1 MFLDQNIDTL
11 NKVGPKTKEKLNNL
25 GIMSLMDLL
34 LYFPRDY
41 ENIIKADSL
50 KGLTAG
56 DIVSISAVVH
66 SISKPIRINGRIIIN
81 INLENSS
88 GSFNIKFFNM
98 PYIINSYRIGETC
111 SLTGKIANF
120 KGNNILINPSKKN
133 MESNEIKPIY
143 SLTKG
148 ISNDLIISLEKQL
161 ISKIMIT
168 DNLPGFLIDD
178 RKLKDLDYAI
188 KEIHNPSTFETLD
201 IAKKRLKYQELL
213 TYSLKI
219 LISRR
224 YIKENREG
232 ISFLPSRELVVL
244 KNSLPFKLTA
254 AQNRVIREI
263 LTDEKNS
270 SPMNRLLQG
279 DVGSGKTIAAFI
291 ALFNVIKNGYQG
303 ALMAPT
309 EILANQHY
317 NEAVKLF
324 SEFNI
329 KIELLTGS
337 MTQKNKLLL
346 KDRLQKGEI
355 DLIIGTHALF
365 TGDVIFKNLGLVITD
380 EQHRFGV
387 KERNKF
393 INKGKNIDVLV
404 MTATP
409 IPRTMSLY
417 MFGDLDISVIDEMPP
432 NRIKIDTFY
441 AESRDRDKVYSFA
454 KKEIA
459 KGRQVYAVCPLIEE
473 NENGSMAVETLYKIL
488 KDKYRIKN
496 IQMIYGGMNPKTKEE
511 IMLSFSRGEIDL
523 LVSTTVI
530 EVGINV
536 KNASLMII
544 EGAERFGLS
553 QLHQLRG
560 RVGRGSEK
568 SYCIMVADIKSDKIK
583 ERLDILKN
591 NSDGFKIAEED
602 MRIRGTGEVFGFRQ
616 SGESSF
622 IIADP
627 YEDMELFKEANKDAR
642 ELLNNSDLESEN
654 FKNDIINKIEINSKY
669 ICFN

>member
-1 MFLDQNIDTL
+1 MFLEQSIDTL

-25 GIMSLMDLL
+25 GIVSLLDLL
-34 LYFPRDY
+34 LFFPRDY
-41 ENIIKADSL
+41 ETIIKTDSL
-50 KGLTAG
+50 KELNSGDTA
-56 DIVSISAVVH
+56 SISGEVTSV
-66 SISKPIRINGRIIIN
+66 SKPIRINGKAIIN
-81 INLENSS
+81 INLKNSN
-88 GSFNIKFFNM
+88 GSFNVKYFNM
-98 PYIINSYRIGETC
+98 PYIVNSYKIGEVC
-111 SLTGKIANF
+111 CLTGKVASF
-120 KGNNILINPSKKN
+120 KGNNILINPSRKCSEDN
-133 MESNEIKPIY
+133 NIKPIY

-148 ISNDLIISLEKQL
+148 ISNDLIINLLKQLLSKIIIKDNLPEYL
-161 ISKIMIT
+161 ISKNSLLAL
-168 DNLPGFLIDD
+168 DN
-178 RKLKDLDYAI
+178 AI
-188 KEIHNPSTFETLD
+188 KKIHAPGSLDELET
-201 IAKKRLKYQELL
+201 ARKRLKYQELL

-219 LISRR
+219 LISRK

-232 ISFLPSRELVVL
+232 MAFNPSKELNLL
-244 KNSLPFKLTA
+244 KNSLPYKLTN
-254 AQNRVIREI
+254 AQSRVMREI
-263 LTDEKNS
+263 LIDEKSS
-270 SPMNRLLQG
+270 SPMNRLIQG
-279 DVGSGKTIAAFI
+279 DVGSGKTVVALI

-317 NEAVKLF
+317 NEAQKLLSPF
-324 SEFNI
+324 
-329 KIELLTGS
+329 KIRIQLLTGS
-337 MTQKNKLLL
+337 TTHKNKILIKEKL
-346 KDRLQKGEI
+346 KNGEI

-365 TGDVIFKNLGLVITD
+365 TEDVLFENLGLVITD

-432 NRIKIDTFY
+432 NRIKIDTY
-441 AESRDRDKVYSFA
+441 YVDSKERDRVYSFA

-459 KGRQVYAVCPLIEE
+459 KGRQVYAVCPLVEE
-473 NENGSMAVETLYKIL
+473 NENGSMSVEELYKII
-488 KDKYRIKN
+488 KTKYSIKN
-496 IQMIYGGMNPKTKEE
+496 IQMLYGGMNPKEKDEV
-511 IMLSFSRGEIDL
+511 MKRFNDGEIDL

-536 KNASLMII
+536 KNAALMIV

-568 SYCIMVADIKSDKIK
+568 SFCILIADIKNDKIK
-583 ERLDILKN
+583 ERLEILKN
-591 NSDGFKIAEED
+591 YSDGFKIAEED
-602 MRIRGTGEVFGFRQ
+602 LRIRGTGEIFGFRQ
-616 SGESSF
+616 SGDSSF

-642 ELLNNSDLESEN
+642 DILESNTLEAEAFRN
-654 FKNDIINKIEINSKY
+654 ETENKIKSSSKF

>member
-1 MFLDQNIDTL
+1 MFLEQSIDTL
-11 NKVGPKTKEKLNNL
+11 NKVGPKTKEKLNNM
-25 GIMSLMDLL
+25 GIASLLDLL
-34 LYFPRDY
+34 LFFPRDY
-41 ENIIKADSL
+41 ETIIKTDSL
-50 KGLTAG
+50 KGLESGDTARISG
-56 DIVSISAVVH
+56 EIVSIS
-66 SISKPIRINGRIIIN
+66 KLIRINGKAIIN
-81 INLENSS
+81 INLKNPK
-88 GSFNIKFFNM
+88 GSFNVKFFNM
-98 PYIINSYRIGETC
+98 PYIANSYKTGELC
-111 SLTGKIANF
+111 CFTGKVASF
-120 KGNNILINPSKKN
+120 KGNNILVNPSRKC
-133 MESNEIKPIY
+133 NEENNIKPVY

-148 ISNDLIISLEKQL
+148 ISNDLIINLLKQL
-161 ISKIMIT
+161 LSKIIIR
-168 DNLPGFLIDD
+168 DNLPEHLISQNS
-178 RKLKDLDYAI
+178 LISLDNAI
-188 KEIHNPSTFETLD
+188 KEIHAPESQENL
-201 IAKKRLKYQELL
+201 IKARKRLKYQELL

-219 LISRR
+219 LISRK

-232 ISFLPSRELVVL
+232 IAFNPSKELSLL
-244 KNSLPFKLTA
+244 KNSLSYKLTK
-254 AQNRVIREI
+254 AQSRVMREI
-263 LTDEKNS
+263 LTDEKSS
-270 SPMNRLLQG
+270 SPMNRLIQG
-279 DVGSGKTIAAFI
+279 DVGSGKTVVALI

-317 NEAVKLF
+317 NEAEKLL
-324 SEFNI
+324 SPFNI
-329 KIELLTGS
+329 RIQLLTGS
-337 MTQKNKLLL
+337 TSAKNKILIKEKL
-346 KDRLQKGEI
+346 KNGEI

-365 TGDVIFKNLGLVITD
+365 TEDVLFNNLGLVITD

-432 NRIKIDTFY
+432 NRKKIDTFY
-441 AESRDRDKVYSFA
+441 VSNKERDRVYSFA

-459 KGRQVYAVCPLIEE
+459 KGRQVYAVCPLVEE
-473 NENGSMAVETLYKIL
+473 NENGSMSVEELYKII
-488 KDKYRIKN
+488 KTKYSIKN
-496 IQMIYGGMNPKTKEE
+496 IQMLYGGLSPKAKDE
-511 IMLSFSRGEIDL
+511 IMERFIGGEIDL

-568 SYCIMVADIKSDKIK
+568 SFCILIADIKNDKIK
-583 ERLDILKN
+583 ERLEILKN
-591 NSDGFKIAEED
+591 YSDGFKIAEED
-602 MRIRGTGEVFGFRQ
+602 LRIRGTGEVFGFRQ
-616 SGESSF
+616 SGDSSF

-642 ELLNNSDLESEN
+642 DILESNTTEAEIFRN
-654 FKNDIINKIEINSKY
+654 EITNKIKSSSKF

>member
-1 MFLDQNIDTL
+1 MLLEQSIDTL
-11 NKVGPKTKEKLNNL
+11 NKVGPKTKEKLNNM
-25 GIMSLMDLL
+25 GIVSLLDLL
-34 LYFPRDY
+34 FFFPRDY
-41 ENIIKADSL
+41 ETIIKTDSL
-50 KGLTAG
+50 KELDSGDTA
-56 DIVSISAVVH
+56 SISGEVL
-66 SISKPIRINGRIIIN
+66 SISKPIRINGKAIIN
-81 INLENSS
+81 INLKNLN
-88 GSFNIKFFNM
+88 GSFNVKFFNM
-98 PYIINSYRIGETC
+98 PYIVNSYKIGEVC
-111 SLTGKIANF
+111 SLTGKVASF
-120 KGNNILINPSKKN
+120 KGNNILINPSRKC
-133 MESNEIKPIY
+133 NEDNNIKPIY

-148 ISNDLIISLEKQL
+148 ISNDLIINLEKQL
-161 ISKIMIT
+161 LSKIIIK
-168 DNLPGFLIDD
+168 DNLPEYLIS
-178 RKLKDLDYAI
+178 KNSLLSLDNAI
-188 KEIHNPSTFETLD
+188 KEIHAPESHDNLET
-201 IAKKRLKYQELL
+201 ARKRLKYQELL

-219 LISRR
+219 LISRK

-232 ISFLPSRELVVL
+232 IAFNPSKELNSI
-244 KNSLPFKLTA
+244 KNSLPYKLTN

-263 LTDEKNS
+263 LIDEKSS
-270 SPMNRLLQG
+270 SPMNRLIQG
-279 DVGSGKTIAAFI
+279 DVGSGKTVVALI
-291 ALFNVIKNGYQG
+291 ALFNVVKNGYQA

-317 NEAVKLF
+317 NEALKLL
-324 SEFNI
+324 SPFNI
-329 KIELLTGS
+329 KIQLLTGS
-337 MTQKNKLLL
+337 TSQKNKLLL
-346 KDRLQKGEI
+346 KEKLKNGEI

-365 TGDVIFKNLGLVITD
+365 TEDVLFSNLGLVITD

-417 MFGDLDISVIDEMPP
+417 MFGDLDISVIDENPP

-441 AESRDRDKVYSFA
+441 VNSKERDRVYSFA

-459 KGRQVYAVCPLIEE
+459 KGRQVYAVCPLVEE
-473 NENGSMAVETLYKIL
+473 NENGSMSVEELYKII
-488 KDKYRIKN
+488 KTKYSIKN
-496 IQMIYGGMNPKTKEE
+496 IQILYGGMNPKAKDE
-511 IMLSFSRGEIDL
+511 IMLKFNKGEIDL

-568 SYCIMVADIKSDKIK
+568 SFCILIADIKNDKIK
-583 ERLDILKN
+583 ERLEILKN
-591 NSDGFKIAEED
+591 YSDGFKIAEED
-602 MRIRGTGEVFGFRQ
+602 LRIRGTGEIFGFRQ
-616 SGESSF
+616 SGNASF

-642 ELLNNSDLESEN
+642 DILESKANEAEIFRN
-654 FKNDIINKIEINSKY
+654 EITNKIKSSSKF

>member
-25 GIMSLMDLL
+25 GIMSLLDLL

-66 SISKPIRINGRIIIN
+66 SISKPIRINGRIIIS

-365 TGDVIFKNLGLVITD
+365 TGDVMFKNLGLVITD

-488 KDKYRIKN
+488 KDKYKIKN

>member
-1 MFLDQNIDTL
+1 MFLAQSIDTL

-25 GIMSLMDLL
+25 GIFSLLDLL
-34 LYFPRDY
+34 LFFPRSY
-41 ENIIKADSL
+41 ETIIKADSL
-50 KGLTAG
+50 KELNSG
-56 DIVSISAVVH
+56 DTVSISGEII
-66 SISKPIRINGRIIIN
+66 SISKPIRINGRVIIN
-81 INLENSS
+81 LNIKNLS
-88 GSFNIKFFNM
+88 GSFNIKYFNM
-98 PYIINSYRIGETC
+98 PYIINSYKVGETC
-111 SLTGKIANF
+111 NFIGKVASF
-120 KGNNILINPSKKN
+120 KNSNILINPSKNKIQN
-133 MESNEIKPIY
+133 NNIKPIY

-148 ISNDLIISLEKQL
+148 ISNDLLINLVNQL
-161 ISKIMIT
+161 LTKILIK
-168 DNLPGFLIDD
+168 DNLPVSLVN
-178 RKLKDLDYAI
+178 KNCLLSLDLAI
-188 KEIHNPSTFETLD
+188 KEIHIPSSSESLD
-201 IAKKRLKYQELL
+201 SAKKRLKYQELL

-219 LISRR
+219 LLSRR
-224 YIKENREG
+224 YIKENKEG
-232 ISFLPSRELVVL
+232 IVFNPSKELAEL
-244 KNSLPFKLTA
+244 KNSLPYKLTD
-254 AQNRVIREI
+254 AQSRVIREI
-263 LTDEKNS
+263 LIDEK
-270 SPMNRLLQG
+270 SPFIMNRLIQG
-279 DVGSGKTIAAFI
+279 DVGSGKTVVAFI

-303 ALMAPT
+303 ALMVPT
-309 EILANQHY
+309 EILASQHFA
-317 NEAVKLF
+317 EAKKLL
-324 SEFNI
+324 SPFNI

-337 MTQKNKLLL
+337 INQNNKIILKERLKN
-346 KDRLQKGEI
+346 GEI

-365 TGDVIFKNLGLVITD
+365 TDDVIFKNLGLVITD

-441 AESRDRDKVYSFA
+441 VSTKERDRVYSFA

-459 KGRQVYAVCPLIEE
+459 KGRQVYAVCPLVEE
-473 NENGSMAVETLYKIL
+473 NENGSMSVEELYKII
-488 KDKYRIKN
+488 KSKYSIKN
-496 IQMIYGGMNPKTKEE
+496 IQMLYGGMNPKAKDE
-511 IMLSFSRGEIDL
+511 IMLSFNKGDINL

-536 KNASLMII
+536 KNATVMII

-568 SYCIMVADIKSDKIK
+568 SYCILIGDIKNDKIK
-583 ERLDILKN
+583 ERLEILKN
-591 NSDGFKIAEED
+591 YSDGFKIAEED
-602 MRIRGTGEVFGFRQ
+602 MRIRGAGEIFGFKQ
-616 SGESSF
+616 SGDSSF

-627 YEDMELFKEANKDAR
+627 YQDMQLFKNANQDAR
-642 ELLNNSDLESEN
+642 DILDSPSEETES
-654 FKNDIINKIEINSKY
+654 FKNEIIDKIKINSKY

>member
-1 MFLDQNIDTL
+1 MFLEQSIDTL

-25 GIMSLMDLL
+25 GIVSLLDLL
-34 LYFPRDY
+34 LFFPRDY
-41 ENIIKADSL
+41 ETIIKTDSL
-50 KGLTAG
+50 KELESGAAANISG
-56 DIVSISAVVH
+56 IVVSV
-66 SISKPIRINGRIIIN
+66 SKPIRINGKAIIN
-81 INLENSS
+81 INLKNSN
-88 GSFNIKFFNM
+88 GSFNVKYFNM
-98 PYIINSYRIGETC
+98 PYIINSYKIGETC
-111 SLTGKIANF
+111 CLTGRVASF
-120 KGNNILINPSKKN
+120 KGNNILINPSRKC
-133 MESNEIKPIY
+133 NELNNIKPIY

-148 ISNDLIISLEKQL
+148 ISNDLIINLLKQL
-161 ISKIMIT
+161 LSKIIIK
-168 DNLPGFLIDD
+168 DNLPEYLIN
-178 RKLKDLDYAI
+178 KNSLLSLDNAI
-188 KEIHNPSTFETLD
+188 KEIHAPVSLDNLET
-201 IAKKRLKYQELL
+201 ARKRLKYQELL

-219 LISRR
+219 LISRK

-232 ISFLPSRELVVL
+232 IAFNPSMELTSL
-244 KNSLPFKLTA
+244 KNSLPYKLTN
-254 AQNRVIREI
+254 AQSRVMREI
-263 LTDEKNS
+263 LIDEKSS
-270 SPMNRLLQG
+270 SPMNRLIQG
-279 DVGSGKTIAAFI
+279 DVGSGKTVVALI

-317 NEAVKLF
+317 NEAQKLL
-324 SEFNI
+324 SPFNI
-329 KIELLTGS
+329 RIQLLTGS
-337 MTQKNKLLL
+337 TTQKNKLLL
-346 KDRLQKGEI
+346 KEKLKNGEI

-365 TGDVIFKNLGLVITD
+365 TEDVLFNNLGLVITD

-432 NRIKIDTFY
+432 DRIKIDTFY
-441 AESRDRDKVYSFA
+441 VSNKERDRVYSFA

-459 KGRQVYAVCPLIEE
+459 KGRQVYAVCPLVEE
-473 NENGSMAVETLYKIL
+473 NENGSMSVEELNKII
-488 KDKYRIKN
+488 KTKYSIKN
-496 IQMIYGGMNPKTKEE
+496 IQMLYGGMNPKDKDE
-511 IMLSFSRGEIDL
+511 IMQRFNNGEIDL

-536 KNASLMII
+536 KNATLMII

-568 SYCIMVADIKSDKIK
+568 SFCILIADIKNDKIK
-583 ERLDILKN
+583 ERLEILKSY
-591 NSDGFKIAEED
+591 SDGFKIAEED
-602 MRIRGTGEVFGFRQ
+602 LRIRGTGEIFGFRQ
-616 SGESSF
+616 SGDSSF

-627 YEDMELFKEANKDAR
+627 YEDMEIFKEANKDAR
-642 ELLNNSDLESEN
+642 DILESKSLEAETFRN
-654 FKNDIINKIEINSKY
+654 ETENKIKSSSKF